1 MSRASHEL
9 RTPLNAILGFAQLF
23 QLAPDLA
30 PKYRNW
36 ADLIADNGRHLLE
49 LVEKLI
55 DLSAAQSGRPMTQ
68 PTDIDLVKLLR
79 AIVALADESA
89 HSASLTLVG
98 PGEDAAPILMHA
110 DPAQLQHVVDN
121 LLSNAIKYTPAGG
134 KVTVSAA
141 DLHDRVEIAV
151 EDTGIGLSAEQIDRI
166 GSPFDRLG
174 AEWTTLPGSGLGLA
188 LTKTLVGLLG
198 GTLRVES
205 VEGAGSIFRCV
216 VPKRCG

>member
-1 MSRASHEL
+1 M
-9 RTPLNAILGFAQLF
+9 
-23 QLAPDLA
+23 
-30 PKYRNW
+30 
-36 ADLIADNGRHLLE
+36 
-49 LVEKLI
+49 
-55 DLSAAQSGRPMTQ
+55 
-68 PTDIDLVKLLR
+68 
-79 AIVALADESA
+79 
-89 HSASLTLVG
+89 
-98 PGEDAAPILMHA
+98 
-110 DPAQLQHVVDN
+110 
-121 LLSNAIKYTPAGG
+121 
-134 KVTVSAA
+134 
-141 DLHDRVEIAV
+141 IAV